1 MKLPARIDKITQNR
15 PASAPYNF
23 APYLGMGK
31 PLGLGAVRLESRL
44 IRTNRKSRYDGL
56 FDQEGWLTGSD
67 QVKDQKLEAARRGEL
82 G

>member
-15 PASAPYNF
+15 TASAPYNF
-23 APYLGMGK
+23 APHLGLGK

-67 QVKDQKLEAARRGEL
+67 QVSDQNPEAARRGEL

>member
-15 PASAPYNF
+15 TASAPYNF
-23 APYLGMGK
+23 APHLGMGK

-67 QVKDQKLEAARRGEL
+67 QVSDQNPEAAR
-82 G
+82 